1 MFETRLAGVALLAL
15 AAACS
20 SSNSAGPAADS
31 GVAADAATQG
41 NDWSCIGHVTLSP
54 PAKTTLMWKLWPS
67 DMIGNDMFPD
77 LPVQVCGANDAKCVS
92 PVAMGTTDP
101 TTGYATLSVPAG
113 QNGFDGFWQSQPTG
127 AHTTLN
133 FSNIPIRNDVQ
144 IDQRQEWDANAIR
157 NALGPAGVQW
167 DTTKA
172 IVLFRVQDCNSGHLH
187 QDTVPTVPQS
197 TAALGTGVSVTIAPS
212 ASGIVSGYF
221 QGGMLATTTKQT
233 DASGQGGFVDVPEGS
248 VTLTAKVVATGQT
261 IVTAQVYARAGSVTD
276 TVLAPS
282 P

>member
-1 MFETRLAGVALLAL
+1 VRGASRHGHDRRDHRVRDPFRPRRSERVRRLLA
-15 AAACS
+15 
-20 SSNSAGPAADS
+20 
-31 GVAADAATQG
+31 VAAHG
-41 NDWSCIGHVTLSP
+41 RSR
-54 PAKTTLMWKLWPS
+54 
-67 DMIGNDMFPD
+67 
-77 LPVQVCGANDAKCVS
+77 
-92 PVAMGTTDP
+92 DP
-101 TTGYATLSVPAG
+101 EL
-113 QNGFDGFWQSQPTG
+113 
-127 AHTTLN
+127 
-133 FSNIPIRNDVQ
+133 SNIPIRNDVQ

-172 IVLFRVQDCNSGHLH
+172 IVLYRVQDCNSGYLH

-212 ASGIVSGYF
+212 ASGIVTGYF
-221 QGGMLATTTKQT
+221 QGGMLATTSKQT

-261 IVTAQVYARAGSVTD
+261 IGTAHVYARAGSVTD